1 MRRVLYSVVVGIAV
15 ICAPVAMTAQD
26 AALAAREGSVV
37 PNLVQFN
44 GEAVDA
50 RGAALSGEL
59 TVAFALY
66 AAETGGEALW
76 RETQRVNA
84 DKGGR
89 YAVSLGATG
98 GISAELFAN
107 GEARWLGVQVEG
119 QPEERR
125 VLLVSVPYA
134 LKARDAETL
143 GGLPASAFAL
153 AAANA
158 AVPAPTGEGAP
169 RSEISPQASPTGAGT
184 SGYLPIWSSA
194 STLGNSALFQTG
206 TGSSALVGVGTTV
219 PATLLDVNGLTTF
232 RQLVSLVGRTATA
245 TTGSRSAQLQFSAS
259 AFKAGG
265 AAIAQNYFL
274 QAEPIGND
282 TATPTS
288 RLALYS
294 QIGTASA
301 IETGFS
307 IAPSGVVTFAPGQ
320 TFPGTVS
327 TNLVNS
333 TTGYDLGSEPFDTGN
348 FSNGNASLGFS
359 SSPQETGVFNLGV
372 GKGAL
377 AAVGGG
383 EYNIAVGGG
392 SMQAEQGGIY
402 NTAVG
407 YNSLSA
413 QTNGIQN
420 TAVGYNAGQSPF
432 GSDLRGYH
440 NTYIGANAG
449 PGSTSNLTEAAAIGY
464 NATVNSSYALVLGGT
479 GSDAVVVG
487 IGTATPYY
495 DYALDVDATTF
506 GNPNGGVV
514 VNAGGG
520 NLYLGMTNGTHK
532 FRVDTNGNVFGAQFL
547 TSGAD
552 FAESV
557 AVRGKRSEYEPGDL
571 LAIDPGGTRRLT
583 LARTPYSTLVAGI
596 YSTQPGMLASPHRVD
611 DEQSRTGE
619 APLAVMGIV
628 PCKATAENGP
638 IRVGDL
644 LVTSSRP
651 GYAMKGTDRRRM
663 LGAVVGKAL
672 EALPAGT
679 GAIQVLVTL
688 Q

>member
-1 MRRVLYSVVVGIAV
+1 
-15 ICAPVAMTAQD
+15 
-26 AALAAREGSVV
+26 
-37 PNLVQFN
+37 
-44 GEAVDA
+44 
-50 RGAALSGEL
+50 
-59 TVAFALY
+59 
-66 AAETGGEALW
+66 
-76 RETQRVNA
+76 
-84 DKGGR
+84 
-89 YAVSLGATG
+89 
-98 GISAELFAN
+98 
-107 GEARWLGVQVEG
+107 
-119 QPEERR
+119 
-125 VLLVSVPYA
+125 
-134 LKARDAETL
+134 
-143 GGLPASAFAL
+143 
-153 AAANA
+153 
-158 AVPAPTGEGAP
+158 
-169 RSEISPQASPTGAGT
+169 
-184 SGYLPIWSSA
+184 
-194 STLGNSALFQTG
+194 
-206 TGSSALVGVGTTV
+206 
-219 PATLLDVNGLTTF
+219 
-232 RQLVSLVGRTATA
+232 
-245 TTGSRSAQLQFSAS
+245 
-259 AFKAGG
+259 
-265 AAIAQNYFL
+265 
-274 QAEPIGND
+274 
-282 TATPTS
+282 
-288 RLALYS
+288 
-294 QIGTASA
+294 
-301 IETGFS
+301 
-307 IAPSGVVTFAPGQ
+307 
-320 TFPGTVS
+320 
-327 TNLVNS
+327 
-333 TTGYDLGSEPFDTGN
+333 
-348 FSNGNASLGFS
+348 
-359 SSPQETGVFNLGV
+359 VFNLGV

-449 PGSTSNLTEAAAIGY
+449 PGSTSNLTEATAIGY